1 MLAFHFTHIDNLD
14 SILEHGLLSTNLK
27 NKLGIGHENI
37 ANNNIQQT
45 RSEIIIGT
53 DLKLKKRMDIWLN
66 SQIKHSL
73 HDFVPFYFAYKC
85 PMLFQILTS
94 KNIDQ
99 SDIIFIA
106 IDPKKCL
113 AELDDLYFSDAS
125 INRANNLPNL
135 YSDEADLEKLN
146 WEAIR
151 DLKGVRGDENL
162 KQQRMAEFLVKDMLL
177 PEHIDH
183 IIVWNKGVKQN
194 IIDLYN
200 TKAITPP
207 LIKFAETGH
216 HYYLEPERLFD
227 SPPWS
232 NSAILGPSTLLSRT
246 AEYYQK
252 TVEQH
257 GKNKADQNYRF
268 RFKNLSEIYTTLFD
282 KPEVLQEVAEA
293 YCLKMTYG
301 HHTSTVKDHSYRV
314 HDNLHDMA
322 EFNNLSAD
330 DQLIAKLSSL
340 LHDIGKGP
348 ASRWKGSEMN
358 RPDWNHSARSL
369 PMLLR
374 IFSSEVEDITEDKI
388 GKLFICV
395 TYDDLVGDIVGKGRD
410 KQQLLNLAD
419 SVDLVNLLFA
429 VGKADIKD
437 VYEPWLEEHEDALD
451 ALYEE
456 AIQRVEQNA

>member
-1 MLAFHFTHIDNLD
+1 MLAFHFSHINNLD

-27 NKLGIGHENI
+27 NQLGIGHENI

-45 RSEIIIGT
+45 RSQIIIGT
-53 DLKLKKRMDIWLN
+53 DLKLKTRADIW
-66 SQIKHSL
+66 SDTEIKHSL

-85 PMLFQILTS
+85 PMLFQVLTS

-113 AELDDLYFSDAS
+113 AELDNLYFSDAS
-125 INRANNLPNL
+125 INRLHNLPNL
-135 YSDEADLEKLN
+135 YSNEADLEKLN

-151 DLKGVRGDENL
+151 NLKGIRGEENL
-162 KQQRMAEFLVKDMLL
+162 KQQRMAEFLVKDVLL

-183 IIVWNKGVKQN
+183 IIVWNKKVQQN

-216 HYYLEPERLFD
+216 HYYLEPEKLFD

-232 NSAILGPSTLLSRT
+232 NSAILGPNTLLLRT
-246 AEYYQK
+246 AEYYKK
-252 TVEQH
+252 TLEQH
-257 GKNKADQNYRF
+257 EKNKADPNYKF
-268 RFKNLSEIYTTLFD
+268 RFKNLSEIYTTVFE
-282 KPEVLQEVAEA
+282 KPNVLQEVAEA

-301 HHTSTVKDHSYRV
+301 HHNSTVENHSYRV
-314 HDNLHDMA
+314 HNNLVEMA
-322 EFNNLSAD
+322 EFNNLSKD

-348 ASRWKGSEMN
+348 ASRWNNSEMT

-374 IFSSEVEDITEDKI
+374 IFSSEVEDITEDEI
-388 GKLFICV
+388 GKLFMCV
-395 TYDDLVGDIVGKGRD
+395 TYDDLVGDIVGKERD
-410 KQQLLNLAD
+410 KQQLFNLAD
-419 SVDLVNLLFA
+419 SLDLVNLLFA
-429 VGKADIKD
+429 VGKADMKD
-437 VYEPWLEEHEDALD
+437 VHEPWLEQHEDALD

>member
-1 MLAFHFTHIDNLD
+1 M
-14 SILEHGLLSTNLK
+14 
-27 NKLGIGHENI
+27 
-37 ANNNIQQT
+37 
-45 RSEIIIGT
+45 
-53 DLKLKKRMDIWLN
+53 
-66 SQIKHSL
+66 
-73 HDFVPFYFAYKC
+73 
-85 PMLFQILTS
+85 
-94 KNIDQ
+94 
-99 SDIIFIA
+99 
-106 IDPKKCL
+106 
-113 AELDDLYFSDAS
+113 
-125 INRANNLPNL
+125 
-135 YSDEADLEKLN
+135 
-146 WEAIR
+146 
-151 DLKGVRGDENL
+151 
-162 KQQRMAEFLVKDMLL
+162 
-177 PEHIDH
+177 
-183 IIVWNKGVKQN
+183 
-194 IIDLYN
+194 
-200 TKAITPP
+200 
-207 LIKFAETGH
+207 
-216 HYYLEPERLFD
+216 FD